1 MINISVSNNATT
13 PSTLTSSIELDTPSA
28 DEEPGSTSPKLLH
41 RLSKL
46 MNSNEIIFYLA
57 IFITLYCLPS
67 VTATATPTTTRL
79 VESQVSDVGKLELG
93 WTSLLKR
100 ATTESAAAASTCA
113 CKVDEG
119 TKHDAAFIAKVSRN
133 PLAKNLIETGLLT
146 RPDLILAIQ
155 ACVIPLL
162 VICSGATAG
171 TSRPELSLLL
181 PSLRFLTL
189 FLFLRCFRRSHSRF
203 DESGH
208 DPASSSHQERIASAT
223 SLGVESIADS

>member
-133 PLAKNLIETGLLT
+133 PRQNPIETGLLT
-146 RPDLILAIQ
+146 RLDFILAIQ

-162 VICSGATAG
+162 VLTSGATAG
-171 TSRPELSLLL
+171 AWFRQLSVKSCANPGPVSSILSQV
-181 PSLRFLTL
+181 SL
-189 FLFLRCFRRSHSRF
+189 S
-203 DESGH
+203 
-208 DPASSSHQERIASAT
+208 
-223 SLGVESIADS
+223 V